1 VRKRKINKKKH
12 LVIKLRAEK
21 ISSPSPPNDNFPDS
35 DDDAP
40 IRRSLT
46 SSTSFQ
52 KVHTPWLRPS
62 TPRPSSPTFTRSVQP
77 LRDLTLLLCTV
88 LCLRVGVRVGISAR
102 ISGSTRSRRLGFVSC
117 FPDLIR
123 YELRWL
129 FAEPTRICD
138 GVSDIWR
145 RCASSASSL
154 SNHFCLLV
162 VSFLGWIEHGSL
174 VIVGWNYFQVMLKS
188 QEKLTAKPG
197 NRIESLLLGSLFAEQ
212 VSIRVCNVQS
222 S

>member
-1 VRKRKINKKKH
+1 VRITENKQKRH

-21 ISSPSPPNDNFPDS
+21 ISSPSPLNDNSPDS
-35 DDDAP
+35 DDVAP

-77 LRDLTLLLCTV
+77 LRDLIHLLYTV
-88 LCLRVGVRVGISAR
+88 LCLRVDVRVGIGTR

-123 YELRWL
+123 HELRWL
-129 FAEPTRICD
+129 FAEPTRTCD

-145 RCASSASSL
+145 RCASSASSFL
-154 SNHFCLLV
+154 NHFCLLV
-162 VSFLGWIEHGSL
+162 VSFLGWIEHGSR
-174 VIVGWNYFQVMLKS
+174 VIVRWNYFQVMLKS

-197 NRIESLLLGSLFAEQ
+197 NRIEHLLLGSLFAEQ
-212 VSIRVCNVQS
+212 VSIRVCNVHS